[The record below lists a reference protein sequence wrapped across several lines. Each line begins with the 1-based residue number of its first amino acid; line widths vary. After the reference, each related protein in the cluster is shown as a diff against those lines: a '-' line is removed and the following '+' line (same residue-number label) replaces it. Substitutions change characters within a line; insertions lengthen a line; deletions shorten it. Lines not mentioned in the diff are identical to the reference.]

1 MSLVKQLLM
10 NEASSSPPLR
20 ANLHM
25 TTFMSPRASSA
36 NLTAQYLSIAS
47 DDMVESR
54 WEYRLGVGRFQL
66 PRNHNNDS
74 LAFFIV

>member
-10 NEASSSPPLR
+10 NEASSPPLR
-20 ANLHM
+20 SNLHM
-25 TTFMSPRASSA
+25 TTFMSPRASSG

-54 WEYRLGVGRFQL
+54 WEYQLGVGQFQL
-66 PRNHNNDS
+66 PRNRNNDS
-74 LAFFIV
+74 MAVFIQ